1 MSDAPLKTWD
11 MGMICPI
18 CDSELV
24 CEEREC
30 GRLYTMFV
38 KMPTYKKVSCPK
50 CGTIVYDD
58 YWIPDA
64 EELVK
69 KMEDTEIEANLL
81 IKNMEL
87 VKKVVPMHDDEE
99 LGWIIDAMNRNHDT
113 ECAHMAADSIL
124 LELLRESHPRTVEAF
139 LRLGKWYA

>member
-30 GRLYTMFV
+30 GRSHMMFV
-38 KMPTYKKVSCPK
+38 KKPTYKRVSCPK
-50 CGTIVYDD
+50 CGKIACDD

-69 KMEDTEIEANLL
+69 KMEDAEIEARLL
-81 IKNMEL
+81 IENIGL
-87 VKKVVPMHDDEE
+87 VEEAVPLRDDEE
-99 LGWIIDAMNRNHDT
+99 VGWMVDAMNRSADT
-113 ECAHMAADSIL
+113 ECAHVAADSIML
-124 LELLRESHPRTVEAF
+124 QLLRESHPRTVEAF
-139 LRLGKWYA
+139 LRLRKWYA